1 MRIGELAKRTG
12 VNPSAIRYYESLGII
27 TPPPRIARQRHYQ
40 PDAVDRL
47 LLVRFASDMDFTL
60 SEIKLFLNGLKE
72 SAPVGPRW
80 RKFAYRK
87 MKEVDRNVRR
97 LRQLQSLLE
106 HLLECRCATL
116 NTCIERLALSS
127 ELNALGRAKSARNR
141 SGSAGQQDAMFRARH
156 LLGR

>member
-1 MRIGELAKRTG
+1 
-12 VNPSAIRYYESLGII
+12 
-27 TPPPRIARQRHYQ
+27 
-40 PDAVDRL
+40 
-47 LLVRFASDMDFTL
+47 MDFTL